1 MKIRK
6 FISLCLIIILT
17 LSVFS
22 VNTTILAQRNTR
34 HKYVVV
40 TRNHNHTKE
49 HIGKDNI
56 HKEHIYKDTSD
67 VIVADMSE
75 YEAEQLEATDEVVAV
90 VEDISL
96 YAHSEESEEQ
106 QEQQE
111 LWNVQMINAE
121 ELTQNEQT
129 VSVGVMDSGINFGD
143 NISVAGNVD
152 FVEEE
157 TPFLFPDYSG
167 HGTAVASVISSKNFG
182 VKPNSS
188 MYSIKVIDSSN
199 EALLSNVLSG
209 IYWAIENDIKILNMS
224 FGTATYSPALE
235 QAINDAYNAGILI
248 IASAGNGTD
257 KMYPAGFENVI
268 AVGSLNHKGEV
279 VSENSQHY
287 TNNLLFAPGERVAT
301 EGDFGFV
308 QESSGTSF
316 ACPHVTAIAAQIL
329 EKDQT
334 KTNDFVKSLLFASAN
349 TSSGVKVIDTQ
360 YALQNYDEFESTY
373 QQTAT
378 TPPTLSNTTD
388 LTTFTDVEFEALWGG
403 ARHEETVT
411 NALSTDDLTQK
422 QIDIVKIFSVI
433 PDLNADHITFARLYD
448 GVPESKDDYKN
459 RTGIS
464 VSING
469 QTYNFANYIRNR
481 TNLYYADTDSNHYIN
496 SATAGDNIHFMKD
509 YILHG
514 RYNYVL
520 SIRYLYDVA
529 KYLWYED
536 DYKTETYRKAI
547 INNAITS
554 VYSGN
559 ASNLYGDTTKYSFK
573 ELNID
578 ATSGTVSI
586 TQKQRKFYYD
596 NDSYNNIEQRNLRN
610 TLDEMIYLAAN
621 CEFVGDSFGY
631 RLGFSTNN
639 DNYPH
644 INFQKEAA
652 LKVLGIAIH
661 LLGDTYAHRTIIQ
674 ENVNFINGVQPT
686 SIPAYTIYSGLE
698 KDSDGNITNRYDFS
712 RNGYWSGAHGI
723 KTLINDGA
731 KRMLMNT
738 HQIKEWQKAGVGGLT
753 GCYEDYIAFLPERY
767 EFAKRS
773 VVKLVNL
780 FINNEDFDADVF
792 RVDNNASVQ
801 SNQRLA
807 DLRQFVF
814 LSNSIPSTYTVGST
828 AYKNY
833 LRYYDSATSTSD
845 IAVSD
850 TELTGGI
857 NYLKRYSKGEYI
869 LSRNIE

>member
-1 MKIRK
+1 MSNFKKLLSI
-6 FISLCLIIILT
+6 CLTIILV

-49 HIGKDNI
+49 RIGKENI
-56 HKEHIYKDTSD
+56 YKEHIYKDTSD

-90 VEDISL
+90 VEDIPL
-96 YAHSEESEEQ
+96 YAHSEESEETLE
-106 QEQQE
+106 EQQE

-129 VSVGVMDSGINFGD
+129 VKVGVMDSGINFGD

-235 QAINDAYNAGILI
+235 QAINDAHNAGIII
-248 IASAGNGTD
+248 IASAGNGTE

-268 AVGSLNHKGEV
+268 AVGSLDHKGEV

-349 TSSGVKVIDTQ
+349 TSSGVKVLDAQ

-373 QQTAT
+373 QPTAT

-388 LTTFTDVEFEALWGG
+388 LTTFTDVEFEALWSSS
-403 ARHEETVT
+403 RHQETVT
-411 NALSTDDLTQK
+411 SASNASSFTQK
-422 QIDIVKIFSVI
+422 ELNIVKVFSAI
-433 PDLNADHITFARLYD
+433 PDKDDITFKKLQENPVTVKINSVNYSFENYFSD
-448 GVPESKDDYKN
+448 G
-459 RTGIS
+459 
-464 VSING
+464 
-469 QTYNFANYIRNR
+469 
-481 TNLYYADTDSNHYIN
+481 TNLYYSDGDTYLETAITAVYDDDIGNNTDLFKN
-496 SATAGDNIHFMKD
+496 S
-509 YILHG
+509 ILHG
-514 RYNYVL
+514 RYNYVANL
-520 SIRYLYDVA
+520 RYLFNVA
-529 KYLWYED
+529 KYLWTSD
-536 DYKTETYRKAI
+536 DYKGETVDGTLQMYDRRTIIRNALKAAHNKDANDLYKDTNHYTEKSFSFNTSAETVNVTEKPLKA
-547 INNAITS
+547 
-554 VYSGN
+554 
-559 ASNLYGDTTKYSFK
+559 
-573 ELNID
+573 
-578 ATSGTVSI
+578 
-586 TQKQRKFYYD
+586 YYD
-596 NDSYNNIEQRNLRN
+596 SALISSEEHNLRN
-610 TLDEMIYLAAN
+610 TLDEMIYLAVD
-621 CEFVGDSFGY
+621 CKFVGN
-631 RLGFSTNN
+631 STNMKLVASDYTSN
-639 DNYPH
+639 NSLG
-644 INFQKEAA
+644 ITSTNSERFIFQRESA

-661 LLGDTYAHRTIIQ
+661 LLGDIYAHKTVIQ
-674 ENVNFINGVQPT
+674 NNMVLESGNQPGT
-686 SIPAYTIYSGLE
+686 LDEDTGYYIYKGAT
-698 KDSDGNITNRYDFS
+698 GYDFNH
-712 RNGYWSGAHGI
+712 NGFWDSEYGI
-723 KTLINDGA
+723 VSLMWCPSDYM
-731 KRMLMNT
+731 MLMTT
-738 HQIKEWQKAGVGGLT
+738 HQLKNPWQYAERSTSYEKKKKAIGK
-753 GCYEDYIAFLPERY
+753 YEDNIMFLPERY
-767 EFAKRS
+767 NFSKKS
-773 VVKLVNL
+773 VNK
-780 FINNEDFDADVF
+780 FILNRWKFF
-792 RVDNNASVQ
+792 R
-801 SNQRLA
+801 RC
-807 DLRQFVF
+807 F
-814 LSNSIPSTYTVGST
+814 
-828 AYKNY
+828 
-833 LRYYDSATSTSD
+833 
-845 IAVSD
+845 
-850 TELTGGI
+850 
-857 NYLKRYSKGEYI
+857 
-869 LSRNIE
+869 